1 MRHTYL
7 ISHTTAFLLFIVVA
21 SGCGG
26 GPNPI
31 SYDDDSKTKGIDSPL
46 TNPVVEDLSSVSD
59 PVEEIDV
66 PIETSL
72 GVDGAALRVRIRKT
86 SEKTTQVL
94 RRVGNAING
103 TKNGRVIRLYRE
115 AMARW
120 VRAQN
125 ALKRYIRNEG
135 QRRDELLNGFF
146 EQAEA
151 ARATAIQAALL
162 ARDS

>member
-1 MRHTYL
+1 MRHTCL

-94 RRVGNAING
+94 RRVRNAING

-135 QRRDELLNGFF
+135 QRRECLLNGFF
-146 EQAEA
+146 EQAET

>member
-31 SYDDDSKTKGIDSPL
+31 SYDDDSNTQGIDSPL

-59 PVEEIDV
+59 PVEQIDV

-94 RRVGNAING
+94 RRVRNAING
-103 TKNGRVIRLYRE
+103 TKNGRVI
-115 AMARW
+115 
-120 VRAQN
+120 
-125 ALKRYIRNEG
+125 
-135 QRRDELLNGFF
+135 
-146 EQAEA
+146 
-151 ARATAIQAALL
+151 
-162 ARDS
+162 

>member
-1 MRHTYL
+1 MEGL
-7 ISHTTAFLLFIVVA
+7 
-21 SGCGG
+21 
-26 GPNPI
+26 NPI

-94 RRVGNAING
+94 RRVRNAING

>member
-31 SYDDDSKTKGIDSPL
+31 SYDDNSKAQGIDSPL
-46 TNPVVEDLSSVSD
+46 TDPAVEDLSSVSD

-94 RRVGNAING
+94 RRVRNAING

>member
-59 PVEEIDV
+59 PVEQIDV
-66 PIETSL
+66 PIETPL
-72 GVDGAALRVRIRKT
+72 GVDGAALRIRITKT

-94 RRVGNAING
+94 RRVRNAING

-151 ARATAIQAALL
+151 AKATAIQAALL